1 MPGVFQKAVSA
12 ETSGLEYVKVGE
24 EMSEEMNAVAVMDKP
39 VEVPQST
46 AVIENKS
53 ERAINVSNSDITHF
67 DSYVLTRSQKS
78 FLTFKRAAD
87 FIISLISLIILAIPF
102 AVIAV
107 VQKLISPKEPVFFR
121 QTRVGRNGQLFKV
134 TKFRSMKSTAPH
146 DCPTKDFS
154 GGEQYITKFGRFLRD
169 SSIDEL
175 PQLFQVLTGKMS
187 LIGPRPLIPQE
198 EAVHRMREQAGVYQ
212 LRPGMTGWAQ
222 VNGRDFVEDEE
233 KVEFDRAYLEH
244 MGLKMDAKI
253 LWMTVKKVVTK
264 ADINE
269 GKIEEKV

>member
-1 MPGVFQKAVSA
+1 MIISIVS
-12 ETSGLEYVKVGE
+12 L
-24 EMSEEMNAVAVMDKP
+24 
-39 VEVPQST
+39 
-46 AVIENKS
+46 I
-53 ERAINVSNSDITHF
+53 
-67 DSYVLTRSQKS
+67 VLIIP
-78 FLTFKRAAD
+78 
-87 FIISLISLIILAIPF
+87 FIIISMIQKIIA
-102 AVIAV
+102 
-107 VQKLISPKEPVFFR
+107 PKEPIFFCQVR
-121 QTRVGRNGQLFKV
+121 IGRNGQPFKV
-134 TKFRSMKSTAPH
+134 TKFRSMKSSAPH
-146 DCPTKDFS
+146 DCPTKDFNE
-154 GGEQYITKFGRFLRD
+154 GEQYITKWGRFLRD

-198 EAVHRMREQAGVYQ
+198 ETVHKMREQAGVYQ

-233 KVEFDRAYLEH
+233 KVEFDRAYLEN